1 MSFKVLTDTSAN
13 LPTPVLKQR
22 DIGVIGFC
30 YYIDGVE
37 YSCLDTEK
45 FDSKAFYDAI
55 RGGTKVSTSLISP
68 EKYRRAFEE
77 CVSSGEDVVY
87 VGMSSGISGSF
98 SVAVSVAGELMEQY
112 PGRRIETVDTLGAS
126 LGEGFFA
133 LMAADAR
140 DAGKDAPETAE
151 ELRRRVPEMC
161 QVFTVDDLMHLRNTG
176 RLSNAAAW
184 VGTVLNIK
192 PLLKGNTEGKIVSF
206 AKALGRRRSVD
217 MIADR
222 YEKLVKDGESQVI
235 GIAHAD
241 CPADAEYLIKL
252 LNKKHTPKDIMLVDY
267 EPVTGSHVGPG
278 ALALFFMGDAD
289 FRKDKPAISLP
300 NLPNIPNILKRD
312 RDQTRTDIQE
322 EAEGAACP
330 EAADSI

>member
-13 LPTPVLKQR
+13 LPTPLLKQR

-37 YSCLDTEK
+37 HSCLDTEK
-45 FDSKAFYDAI
+45 FDSKAFYDSI

-68 EKYRRAFEE
+68 EKYRAAFEE

-98 SVAVSVAGELMEQY
+98 SVAVSVANELMEQY
-112 PGRRIETVDTLGAS
+112 PGRRIETVDTIGAS

-140 DAGKDAPETAE
+140 DAGKDALETAE
-151 ELRRRVPEMC
+151 VLRSKVPEMC

-192 PLLKGNTEGKIVSF
+192 PLLKGNTEGKIMSF
-206 AKALGRRRSVD
+206 AKALGRRRSID

-222 YEKLVKDGESQVI
+222 YDKLVRNSESQVI

-241 CPADAEYLIKL
+241 CSADVEYLIKL
-252 LNKKHTPKDIMLVDY
+252 LNKKHPPKDIMVVDY

-289 FRKDKPAISLP
+289 FRKDKPVISLP

-312 RDQTRTDIQE
+312 KDQNKADFQQE
-322 EAEGAACP
+322 DTGAACP
-330 EAADSI
+330 EAADGV

>member
-13 LPTPVLKQR
+13 LPTPLLKQR
-22 DIGVIGFC
+22 DIGVIAFC
-30 YYIDGVE
+30 YYIDGSE

-45 FDSKAFYDAI
+45 FDSKAFYDSI

-68 EKYRRAFEE
+68 DKYRQAFEKY
-77 CVSSGEDVVY
+77 VSAGDNVVY

-98 SVAVSVAGELMEQY
+98 SVAVSVANELMEQY
-112 PGRRIETVDTLGAS
+112 PDRRIETVDTIGAS

-140 DAGKDAPETAE
+140 DAGKDARETAE
-151 ELRRRVPEMC
+151 ELRSKVPEMC

-206 AKALGRRRSVD
+206 AKALGRRRSID

-222 YEKLVKDGESQVI
+222 YDKLVRDGENQTV

-241 CPADAEYLIKL
+241 CPEDVEYLIKL
-252 LNKKHTPKDIMLVDY
+252 LNKKHPPRDIMLVDY

-278 ALALFFMGDAD
+278 ALALFFMGDAE

-300 NLPNIPNILKRD
+300 NLPNIPNLLKRD
-312 RDQTRTDIQE
+312 KDQARSDIPDCPE
-322 EAEGAACP
+322 NTARP
-330 EAADSI
+330 EAAHRI

>member
-1 MSFKVLTDTSAN
+1 MSFRVITDTSAN

-22 DIGVIGFC
+22 GIGVAAFN
-30 YYIDGVE
+30 YYINGKE

-68 EKYRRAFEE
+68 DKYRSIFEE
-77 CVSSGEDVVY
+77 CVSSGEDAVY

-98 SVAVSVAGELMEQY
+98 SVAVSVANELMEEY

-140 DAGKDAPETAE
+140 DAGKTAAETAD

-161 QVFTVDDLMHLRNTG
+161 QVFTVDDLMHLKNTG

-192 PLLKGNTEGKIVSF
+192 PLLKGNTEGRIVSF
-206 AKALGRRRSVD
+206 LKALGRRRSID

-222 YEKLVKDGESQVI
+222 YDKLVRDGESQTV

-241 CPADAEYLIKL
+241 CPEDVEYLIKL
-252 LNKKHTPKDIMLVDY
+252 LNKKHPPKDIMLVDY

-278 ALALFFMGDAD
+278 ALALFFMGDAE

-300 NLPNIPNILKRD
+300 NLPNIPNLLKRD
-312 RDQTRTDIQE
+312 KDQARSDIPDCPE
-322 EAEGAACP
+322 NTARP
-330 EAADSI
+330 EAAHRI

>member
-22 DIGVIGFC
+22 GIGVIGFC
-30 YYIDGVE
+30 YYINGDE
-37 YSCLDTEK
+37 YSCLDTEQ

-68 EKYRRAFEE
+68 DKYRQAFEE

-98 SVAVSVAGELMEQY
+98 SVAVSVAGELMDQY

-140 DAGKDAPETAE
+140 DAGCGAEETAD

-184 VGTVLNIK
+184 VGTVLNLK

-206 AKALGRRRSVD
+206 AKALGRRRSID

-222 YEKLVKDGESQVI
+222 YDKLVRDSDNQTI

-241 CPADAEYLIKL
+241 CPADVQYLIKL
-252 LNKKHTPKDIMLVDY
+252 LNRNHPPKDIMLVDY

-278 ALALFFMGDAD
+278 ALALFFMGDAE
-289 FRKDKPAISLP
+289 FRKDRPAISLP

-312 RDQTRTDIQE
+312 RDQAKSDIQE
-322 EAEGAACP
+322 EAEGEARP
-330 EAADSI
+330 EAAQGI